1 MPENIFDV
9 QKHPFEPVFSKNS
22 RILILGSF
30 PSVQSRES
38 QFYYGHPRNR
48 FWKVISALFDT
59 SVPLTIADKKALI
72 IAHGLALWD
81 SIASCSVS
89 GSSDASVKN
98 VVVNDLSIITNV
110 CEIQRIYCNGHL
122 SWQLF
127 ERYISPEVKMDA
139 ICLPST
145 SPANAQWSYERL
157 LDAWRVILEK

>member
-1 MPENIFDV
+1 MAESILGFA
-9 QKHPFEPVFSKNS
+9 KHPFEPVFSKDS
-22 RILILGSF
+22 KILILGSF
-30 PSVQSRES
+30 PSEQSRIS

-48 FWKVISALFDT
+48 FWKVLSALFDT
-59 SVPLTIADKKALI
+59 SVPLTIPDKKALI
-72 IAHGLALWD
+72 INHGLALWD

-89 GSSDASVKN
+89 GSSDASIKN
-98 VVVNDLSIITNV
+98 VVVNDLSIITKA

-127 ERYISPEVKMDA
+127 KQYISLEIRMDA

-157 LDAWRVILEK
+157 LDAWRVIL